1 MEKTK
6 YDFSNLDEESKLEI
20 KQILERN
27 NARNNE
33 INRPSHINNIN
44 STHSDKLGLLLIG
57 GKKKRKTCRKNI
69 TLRKTKRKNK
79 RKNKSKTKR

>member
-33 INRPSHINNIN
+33 INRPSHID
-44 STHSDKLGLLLIG
+44 TAHPDKLGLLLIG